1 MSKTEEIGA
10 VQKTARVNVGSLTFE
25 SVRPLLGPRWT
36 IEGEDSERYE
46 KILKE
51 VGAAAQ
57 PIDFIDWLLVKDIVD
72 LTWEIQ
78 RGRRKR
84 DHLMRI
90 RRTRIAEENNR
101 IRRIDGLVA
110 EAVVSL
116 ADVDLQLLSS
126 ISGELD
132 RLDERDERLARRRDE
147 FLRQIERRRS
157 GWAKLVRSAS
167 EEIIEGEFHEVP
179 SGAPD
184 VKDSPYASNE
194 RGSRPDA

>member
-10 VQKTARVNVGSLTFE
+10 VQETARINVGSLTFE

-36 IEGEDSERYE
+36 IEGEDSQRYE

-51 VGAAAQ
+51 VGVAAQ
-57 PIDFIDWLLVKDIVD
+57 PIDIIDWLLVKDAVD

-84 DHLMRI
+84 DCLMRAE
-90 RRTRIAEENNR
+90 RTRSAEDIR
-101 IRRIDGLVA
+101 IRHIDGVVG
-110 EAVVSL
+110 EVRVSL
-116 ADVDLQLLSS
+116 ADLDMHSLSR
-126 ISGELD
+126 ISAELD

-147 FLRQIERRRS
+147 ILRQIERRRS

-179 SGAPD
+179 RGAPD
-184 VKDSPYASNE
+184 IKDGSYASN
-194 RGSRPDA
+194 GTDSRSDA